1 MYETPEPKGDG
12 GSLLTRLA
20 FRRLNCLP
28 KCLDFLPPLAMWSRN
43 HLHGRLQIMDE
54 YPEMLFS
61 IAAGLPQSVD
71 LERSIRDLWNNVN
84 RSFRS

>member
-1 MYETPEPKGDG
+1 
-12 GSLLTRLA
+12 
-20 FRRLNCLP
+20 
-28 KCLDFLPPLAMWSRN
+28 MWSRN